1 MASQPPIVRRA
12 VSADLEPGAAA
23 LASAFSTDPILLW
36 LIASKV
42 DERLTKLFTGSLR
55 GELAKPAHIVD
66 VAAADVAAA
75 DVAVEGR
82 TLQATALW
90 HDVDDWKSPTPPM
103 RQLLPRLVELF
114 GVRALRAMRISPAM
128 DSVHPEEPHRY
139 LHFIGVHQDHQGKGL
154 GGALLTSMTNECDEL
169 GLPAYLESSNP
180 VNNALYHRF
189 GFEDR
194 GLVPLPKGAPP
205 MTAMWRNP
213 R

>member
-12 VSADLEPGAAA
+12 VAADLEPGVAA

-36 LIASKV
+36 LIATKI
-42 DERLTKLFTGSLR
+42 DERLTMLFTGSLG
-55 GELAKPAHIVD
+55 GEFAKPAHIVD
-66 VAAADVAAA
+66 VAGDGE
-75 DVAVEGR
+75 AV
-82 TLQATALW
+82 QATALW
-90 HDVDDWKSPTPPM
+90 HDVDDWKSPTPPI
-103 RQLLPRLVELF
+103 RQLLPRLYQLF
-114 GVRALRAMRISPAM
+114 GRRTLRAMRISPAM

-139 LHFIGVHQDHQGKGL
+139 LHFIGVHQEHQGKGL

-194 GLVPLPKGAPP
+194 GLVPLPKSAPP
-205 MTAMWRNP
+205 MTAMWRAP